1 MGHKSYEMDMCSGPL
16 LGKMILFALP
26 LMASSI
32 LQLLFNAADI
42 VVVGKFAGNQA
53 LAAVGSTGALINLI
67 VNLFIGLS
75 VGTNVLVA
83 RYFGARQEKDLRET
97 IHTSVLASVIGGAIL
112 VVIGLVAAKPLLS
125 LMGTPDD
132 VIEHASLYMRIYFI
146 GMPVNMLYNFGS
158 AILRA
163 VGDTRRPL
171 YFLLIAGVINVVLNL
186 IFVIA
191 FSMGV
196 AGVAAATIISQ
207 AISALLIVYCLIRSQ
222 GLYQLHLKSLRIHM
236 DKLMKMVRIGLPA
249 GMQGAI
255 FSISNV
261 LIQSSINSFGSIV
274 MAGNTAASNIE
285 GFVYVSMNA
294 VHQTALSFT
303 SQNLGAKHYKR
314 IEKVLLLSLALVTV
328 IGVALGGGAYL
339 LGNTLLRIYSPDVEV
354 IHYGMLRMAYVC
366 IPYFLCG
373 VMDVMVG
380 SLRGLGYSIMP
391 MIVSLAGACGLR
403 ILWIYTLFAI
413 EPTLPMLYVSY
424 PVSWLVTAV
433 VHGICYLVVRRK
445 FIHKEEPAA
454 PAVE

>member
-1 MGHKSYEMDMCSGPL
+1 M
-16 LGKMILFALP
+16 
-26 LMASSI
+26 
-32 LQLLFNAADI
+32 
-42 VVVGKFAGNQA
+42 
-53 LAAVGSTGALINLI
+53 
-67 VNLFIGLS
+67 
-75 VGTNVLVA
+75 
-83 RYFGARQEKDLRET
+83 
-97 IHTSVLASVIGGAIL
+97 
-112 VVIGLVAAKPLLS
+112 VVIGLVVAEPLLH

-132 VIEHASLYMRIYFI
+132 VIEQSSLYMRIYFI

-163 VGDTRRPL
+163 VGDTKRPL
-171 YFLLIAGVINVVLNL
+171 YFLLVAGVINVVLNL
-186 IFVIA
+186 IFVIV

-196 AGVAAATIISQ
+196 AGVATATIISQ

-222 GLYQLHLKSLRIHM
+222 GLYQLHLKKLRIHM
-236 DKLMKMVRIGLPA
+236 DKLGKMVRIGLPA

-261 LIQSSINSFGSIV
+261 LIQSSINSFGSTV

-294 VHQTALSFT
+294 VHQTTLSFT
-303 SQNLGAKHYKR
+303 SQNLGAKQYKR

-339 LGNTLLRIYSPDVEV
+339 LGNTLLRIYSTDAEI

-366 IPYFLCG
+366 VPYFLCG
-373 VMDVMVG
+373 VMEVMVG

-403 ILWIYTLFAI
+403 ILWLYTLFAMD
-413 EPTLPMLYVSY
+413 PTLPMLYISY
-424 PVSWLVTAV
+424 PVSWFVTAA

>member
-1 MGHKSYEMDMCSGPL
+1 MCSGPL

-26 LMASSI
+26 LMVSSI

-42 VVVGKFAGNQA
+42 IVVGKFAGNQA

-83 RYFGARQEKDLRET
+83 RYYGAHQGEDLSET
-97 IHTSVLASVIGGAIL
+97 IHTSILASVIGGAIL
-112 VVIGLVAAKPLLS
+112 VVIGLVVAEPLLH

-132 VIEHASLYMRIYFI
+132 VIEQSSLYMRIYFI

-163 VGDTRRPL
+163 VGDTKRPL
-171 YFLLIAGVINVVLNL
+171 YFLLVAGVINVVLNL
-186 IFVIA
+186 IFVSA

-222 GLYQLHLKSLRIHM
+222 GVYQLHLKKLRIHM
-236 DKLMKMVRIGLPA
+236 DKLVKMVRIGLPA

-294 VHQTALSFT
+294 VHQTTLSFT
-303 SQNLGAKHYKR
+303 SQNLGAKQYKR

-328 IGVALGGGAYL
+328 IGLTLGGGAYL
-339 LGNTLLRIYSPDVEV
+339 LGNTLLRIYSPDAEI

-366 IPYFLCG
+366 VPYFLCG
-373 VMDVMVG
+373 VMEVMVG

-403 ILWIYTLFAI
+403 ILWLYTLFAMD
-413 EPTLPMLYVSY
+413 PTLPMLYVSY
-424 PVSWLVTAV
+424 PVSWFVTAA

-445 FIHKEEPAA
+445 FIHKEGPAM

>member
-1 MGHKSYEMDMCSGPL
+1 MGQKSYEMDMCSGPL

-26 LMASSI
+26 LMVSSI

-83 RYFGARQEKDLRET
+83 RYYGARQGEDLSET
-97 IHTSVLASVIGGAIL
+97 IHTSILASIIGGAVL
-112 VVIGLVAAKPLLS
+112 VVIGLIAAEPLLS

-132 VIEHASLYMRIYFI
+132 VIDQATLYMRIYFI

-163 VGDTRRPL
+163 VGDTKRPL
-171 YFLLIAGVINVVLNL
+171 YFLLIAGVINVILNL

-196 AGVAAATIISQ
+196 AGVAVATIISQ
-207 AISALLIVYCLIRSQ
+207 LISALLIVYCLIRSQ
-222 GLYQLHLKSLRIHM
+222 GFYQLHLKSLRIHV
-236 DKLMKMVRIGLPA
+236 DKLAKMVRIGLPA

-261 LIQSSINSFGSIV
+261 LIQSSINSFGSTV

-294 VHQTALSFT
+294 VHQTTLSFT
-303 SQNLGAKHYKR
+303 SQNLGAKQYSR
-314 IEKVLLLSLALVTV
+314 IERVLLLSLALVIV

-339 LGNTLLRIYSPDVEV
+339 LGNTLLRIYSPDAEI
-354 IHYGMLRMAYVC
+354 IHYGMVRMAYVC
-366 IPYFLCG
+366 VPYFLCG
-373 VMDVMVG
+373 VMEVMVG

-403 ILWIYTLFAI
+403 ILWLYTLFAM

-424 PVSWLVTAV
+424 PVSWFVTAA

>member
-1 MGHKSYEMDMCSGPL
+1 MDMCSGPL

-26 LMASSI
+26 LMVSSI

-42 VVVGKFAGNQA
+42 IVVGKFAGNQA

-83 RYFGARQEKDLRET
+83 RYYGAHQGEDLSET
-97 IHTSVLASVIGGAIL
+97 IHTSILASVIGGAIL
-112 VVIGLVAAKPLLS
+112 VVIGLVVAEPLLH

-132 VIEHASLYMRIYFI
+132 VIEQSSLYMRIYFI

-163 VGDTRRPL
+163 VGDTKRPL
-171 YFLLIAGVINVVLNL
+171 YFLLVAGVINVVLNL
-186 IFVIA
+186 IFVIV

-196 AGVAAATIISQ
+196 AGVATATIISQ

-222 GLYQLHLKSLRIHM
+222 GLYQLHLKKLRIHM
-236 DKLMKMVRIGLPA
+236 DKLGKMVRIGLPA

-261 LIQSSINSFGSIV
+261 LIQSSINSFGSTV

-294 VHQTALSFT
+294 VHQTTLSFT
-303 SQNLGAKHYKR
+303 SQNLGAKQYKR

-339 LGNTLLRIYSPDVEV
+339 LGNTLLRIYSTDAEI

-366 IPYFLCG
+366 VPYFLCG
-373 VMDVMVG
+373 VMEVMVG

-403 ILWIYTLFAI
+403 ILWLYTLFAMD
-413 EPTLPMLYVSY
+413 PTLPMLYISY
-424 PVSWLVTAV
+424 PVSWFVTAA